1 MKRLK
6 TLCVVLLIIFF
17 GSLFQGAVMPFI
29 EGLKF
34 GLSIARYE
42 SDHQK
47 DTDEFLLIDV
57 VSKNHDFIENKEVNL
72 KTGEPIMVQLST
84 VSIIINSLPNK
95 PVWWKILQSFYAIL
109 TLGVLILGIWIP
121 FLVVRILK
129 SLQNSQ
135 VFDRAN
141 LARINRIGVIL
152 LLVGIVGTVIQVI
165 NIYSAQYMVELVNYK
180 FSYAKAVDF
189 NAIIMGV
196 IVLIMNEVLKISIE
210 IKEEQDLTI

>member
-42 SDHQK
+42 SDNLK

-57 VSKNHDFIENKEVNL
+57 VSKNHNFIENKEVNL

-84 VSIIINSLPNK
+84 VSIIINSLLNK

-129 SLQNSQ
+129 SLQNSE